1 MKKLLL
7 ASLPILF
14 AVLTVNVGA
23 QSSFS
28 ITDNNL
34 AAVANGSTIVYY
46 VDQATAIETH
56 DFEVHNNNPNALTA
70 KVRKAI
76 QSQQTGQTFYFCT
89 DQNCYTP
96 TTNLSANVSMNTAG
110 SFQLITDFTP
120 YNTTGVSL
128 VRYSAFDVNNPS
140 DSVYFFIEYHVSPTG
155 IASHSNVKAN
165 IGSPMPNPASSVFN
179 MTYNLGSSF
188 GTGEAKLV
196 IYNMLGAVVKSE
208 TLADAEGTIKT
219 DVSTLENGVYFASL
233 EVNGKQIST
242 KRIVV
247 TH

>member
-7 ASLPILF
+7 ASLPMLF
-14 AVLTVNVGA
+14 AAGVSA

-28 ITDNNL
+28 ITDNNQ
-34 AAVANGSTIVYY
+34 AAVASGSTIVYY
-46 VDQATAIETH
+46 VDQATTLETH
-56 DFEVHNNNPNALTA
+56 DFEVHNNNPNLLTA

-96 TTNLSANVSMNTAG
+96 TTNLSANVPTNG
-110 SFQLITDFTP
+110 GGGQFQLITDFTP
-120 YNTTGVSL
+120 YNTTGISV
-128 VRYSAFDVNNPS
+128 VRYSVFDVNNPS
-140 DSVYFFIEYHVSPTG
+140 DSAYFFIEYHVSPTG
-155 IASHSNVKAN
+155 IVSHSNVKAN

-196 IYNMLGAVVKSE
+196 IYNMLGALVKSE
-208 TLADAEGTIKT
+208 TLVDADGTIKT
-219 DVSTLENGVYFASL
+219 DVSTLENGVYFVSL
-233 EVNGKQIST
+233 EVNGKQLST